1 MSKQRLSRDGCWED
15 RILLEGPQTR
25 WRDLA
30 LVLRSVRDFIRGFRA
45 LTFAGPC
52 VTVFGSAR
60 FGKGHEYY
68 KLGQRLGAGLSHLG
82 FTVMTGGGPGLM
94 EAANRGAKEAG
105 GRSVACN
112 ISLPTQEQ
120 SNQYLDRSVT
130 VHYFFVRK
138 VLLFKYS
145 YGFVALPGGFGTMD
159 ELFEALTLV
168 QTGKIRNFPI
178 VLMGTEYWK
187 RLFHLVQNMADERA
201 IEPGEIDTWLITDNL
216 NQALEH
222 IRKYA
227 IDEFGLRRRRRPR
240 PSRLLGESR
249 VPDSTIS

>member
-1 MSKQRLSRDGCWED
+1 MSKQQLSRDGCWED
-15 RILLEGPQTR
+15 RILLEGPQSR
-25 WRDLA
+25 RRDLA
-30 LVLRSVRDFIRGFRA
+30 LILRFVRDFIRGFLA

-68 KLGQRLGAGLSHLG
+68 KLGRRLGAGLSHLG

-94 EAANRGAKEAG
+94 EAENRGAKEAG

-112 ISLPTQEQ
+112 ISLPTEEQ
-120 SNQYLDRSVT
+120 SNPYLDRSVT

-159 ELFEALTLV
+159 ELFEALPLV
-168 QTGKIRNFPI
+168 QTGQIWNFPI
-178 VLMGTEYWK
+178 VLMGTEY
-187 RLFHLVQNMADERA
+187 
-201 IEPGEIDTWLITDNL
+201 
-216 NQALEH
+216 
-222 IRKYA
+222 
-227 IDEFGLRRRRRPR
+227 
-240 PSRLLGESR
+240 
-249 VPDSTIS
+249 